1 MLKIRNAVLL
11 FGSAVLLCGT
21 LFCTVADRIGFD
33 FPDWMS
39 VNAKHSNLEGRNYTK
54 FPKAT
59 VDTAMSGKFQSG
71 LESYVSDLV
80 PMRDKVLL
88 TNAQLQRL
96 SIVPMSMMVGYSDYP
111 TFFGSGYY
119 YDSAYNIV
127 RAIPMKKENI
137 KTDTVVKSIESINSF
152 VETHPELNY
161 LMYVPAR
168 AGVLELDA
176 HSGLVSDAAGEDY
189 VLDAISSK
197 LDESV
202 SLMHWSPSSD
212 SEYAEKYYNS
222 DHHWNIKAAYDAY
235 CTTATFFGF
244 GDELVQPVET
254 VSFDDIS
261 FYGSAAR
268 TGLDADYDA
277 DGVIDYRF
285 NLPVYDVWVN
295 GKKKDEGSV
304 NSINRYEQ
312 GSWPQEDFSNYYGDY
327 YHKDYSQ
334 IVFANQS
341 EDAGDKSLLIV
352 GDSYTNCIERLYV
365 SHYKKVYVYDPR
377 LAKEA
382 LSEFVEQCDDDID
395 DIMYMMCYMNLVD
408 KRVTKNLR

>member
-59 VDTAMSGKFQSG
+59 VDAALSGKFQSG
-71 LESYVSDLV
+71 FESYVSDLI

-137 KTDTVVKSIESINSF
+137 KTDAVVKSIESINSF

-189 VLDAISSK
+189 ILDAISSK
-197 LDESV
+197 LDEKV

-277 DGVIDYRF
+277 DGIVDYKF
-285 NLPVYDVWVN
+285 DLPAYDIWVS
-295 GKKKDEGSV
+295 GEEKDEDFV
-304 NSINRYEQ
+304 NSADRYEQ
-312 GSWPQEDFSNYYGDY
+312 GGWPRGDFSNYYADY

-334 IVFANQS
+334 IVLVNKS

-352 GDSYTNCIERLYV
+352 GDSYSSCIERLYLAN
-365 SHYKKVYVYDPR
+365 YKNVYIYDPR
-377 LAKEA
+377 YAKLT
-382 LSEFVEQCDDDID
+382 LSEFVQKYSNID
-395 DIMYMMCYMNLVD
+395 DVMYMTCYNTLTNE
-408 KRVTKNLR
+408 KSARNLR

>member
-11 FGSAVLLCGT
+11 LGSAVLLCGT

-59 VDTAMSGKFQSG
+59 VDTAMSGKFQTG
-71 LESYVSDLV
+71 FESYVSDLV

-111 TFFGSGYY
+111 TFFGSDYY
-119 YDSAYNIV
+119 YDSTYDIV
-127 RAIPMKKENI
+127 RAIPMKKENV
-137 KTDTVVKSIESINSF
+137 KTDAVANSIESINSF
-152 VETHPELNY
+152 VEAHSELNY

-168 AGVLELDA
+168 AGVLELDV
-176 HSGLVSDAAGEDY
+176 HSGLISDAAGEDY
-189 VLDAISSK
+189 VLDAVSSK
-197 LDESV
+197 LDENV

-244 GDELVQPVET
+244 GDELIQPVET

-277 DGVIDYRF
+277 DGIVDYKF
-285 NLPVYDVWVN
+285 DLPAYDIWVS
-295 GKKKDEGSV
+295 GEEKDEDFI
-304 NSINRYEQ
+304 NSMSRYEQ
-312 GSWPQEDFSNYYGDY
+312 GNWPQENFSNYYGDY
-327 YHKDYSQ
+327 YHKDYPQ
-334 IVFANQS
+334 IILINKNK
-341 EDAGDKSLLIV
+341 DAGDKSLLIV
-352 GDSYTNCIERLYV
+352 GDSYSSCIERLYL
-365 SHYKKVYVYDPR
+365 SNYKNVYIYDPR
-377 LAKEA
+377 YAKFT
-382 LSEFVEQCDDDID
+382 LSEFIQKYSDID
-395 DIMYMMCYMNLVD
+395 DVLYMTCYNTLANETVA
-408 KRVTKNLR
+408 RNLR

>member
-71 LESYVSDLV
+71 FESYVSDLA
-80 PMRDKVLL
+80 PMRDKILL

-96 SIVPMSMMVGYSDYP
+96 SIVPMSVMVGYSDYP
-111 TFFGSGYY
+111 TFFGSDYY
-119 YDSAYNIV
+119 YDSTYNVV
-127 RAIPMKKENI
+127 RAISMKKENV
-137 KTDTVVKSIESINSF
+137 KTDAVANSIESINSF
-152 VETHPELNY
+152 VEAHSELNY

-197 LDESV
+197 LDENV

-212 SEYAEKYYNS
+212 SEYAEKYYSS

-244 GDELVQPVET
+244 GDELIQPVET

-277 DGVIDYRF
+277 DGIVDYKF
-285 NLPVYDVWVN
+285 DLPAYGIWVS
-295 GKKKDEGSV
+295 GEEKDEDFI
-304 NSINRYEQ
+304 NSMSRYEQ
-312 GSWPQEDFSNYYGDY
+312 GNWPQENFSNYYGDY
-327 YHKDYSQ
+327 YHKDYPQ
-334 IVFANQS
+334 IILINKNK
-341 EDAGDKSLLIV
+341 DAGDKSLLIV
-352 GDSYTNCIERLYV
+352 GDSYSSCIERLYL
-365 SHYKKVYVYDPR
+365 SNYKNVYIYDPR
-377 LAKEA
+377 YAKFT
-382 LSEFVEQCDDDID
+382 LSEFIQKYSNID
-395 DIMYMMCYMNLVD
+395 DVLYMTCYNTLANETVA
-408 KRVTKNLR
+408 RNLR

>member
-11 FGSAVLLCGT
+11 LGSAVLLCGT

-39 VNAKHSNLEGRNYTK
+39 VNAKHSNLEGCNYMK

-59 VDTAMSGKFQSG
+59 VDAALSGKFQSG
-71 LESYVSDLV
+71 FESYVSDLV

-96 SIVPMSMMVGYSDYP
+96 SIVPMSVMVGYSDYP

-119 YDSAYNIV
+119 YDSTYNVV
-127 RAIPMKKENI
+127 RAIPMKKENV
-137 KTDTVVKSIESINSF
+137 KTDAVANSIESINSF
-152 VETHPELNY
+152 VEAHSELNY

-168 AGVLELDA
+168 AGVLEPDV
-176 HSGLVSDAAGEDY
+176 HSGLISDAAGEDY

-197 LDESV
+197 LDENV

-244 GDELVQPVET
+244 GDELIQPVET
-254 VSFDDIS
+254 VSFDEIS

-277 DGVIDYRF
+277 DGIVDYKF
-285 NLPVYDVWVN
+285 DLPAYDIWVS
-295 GKKKDEGSV
+295 GEEKDEDFI
-304 NSINRYEQ
+304 NSMSRYEQ
-312 GSWPQEDFSNYYGDY
+312 GNWPQENFSNYYGDY
-327 YHKDYSQ
+327 YHKDYPQ
-334 IVFANQS
+334 IILINKNK
-341 EDAGDKSLLIV
+341 DAGDKSLLIV
-352 GDSYTNCIERLYV
+352 GDSYSSCIERLYL
-365 SHYKKVYVYDPR
+365 SNYKNVYIYDPR
-377 LAKEA
+377 YAKFT
-382 LSEFVEQCDDDID
+382 LSEFIQKYSDID
-395 DIMYMMCYMNLVD
+395 DVLYMTCYNTLANETVA
-408 KRVTKNLR
+408 RNLR

>member
-11 FGSAVLLCGT
+11 FGSALLLCGT

-59 VDTAMSGKFQSG
+59 VDTVMSGKFQTG
-71 LESYVSDLV
+71 FESYVSDLV
-80 PMRDKVLL
+80 PMRDKILL

-96 SIVPMSMMVGYSDYP
+96 SIVPMSVMVGYSDYP
-111 TFFGSGYY
+111 TFFGSDYY
-119 YDSAYNIV
+119 YDSTYNVV
-127 RAIPMKKENI
+127 RAISMKKENV
-137 KTDTVVKSIESINSF
+137 KTDAVANSIESINSF
-152 VETHPELNY
+152 VEAHSELNY

-197 LDESV
+197 LDENV

-212 SEYAEKYYNS
+212 SEYAEKYYSS

-244 GDELVQPVET
+244 GDELIQPVET

-277 DGVIDYRF
+277 DGIVDYKF
-285 NLPVYDVWVN
+285 DLPAYGIWVS
-295 GKKKDEGSV
+295 GEEKDEDFI
-304 NSINRYEQ
+304 NSMSRYEQ
-312 GSWPQEDFSNYYGDY
+312 GNWPQENFSNYYGDY
-327 YHKDYSQ
+327 YHKDYPQ
-334 IVFANQS
+334 IILINKNK
-341 EDAGDKSLLIV
+341 DAGDKSLLIV
-352 GDSYTNCIERLYV
+352 GDSYSSCIERLYL
-365 SHYKKVYVYDPR
+365 SNYKNVYIYDPR
-377 LAKEA
+377 YAKFT
-382 LSEFVEQCDDDID
+382 LSEFIQKYSNID
-395 DIMYMMCYMNLVD
+395 DVLYMTCYNTLANETVA
-408 KRVTKNLR
+408 RNLR